1 MADAIVGPL
10 LTKLK
15 DVALTE
21 AQTLAAVGGKIE
33 SLSDK
38 LLWPQALVH

>member
-1 MADAIVGPL
+1 VLVVIFGDRRGGEMADAIVGPL

-21 AQTLAAVGGKIE
+21 AQALARVGGEI
-33 SLSDK
+33 
-38 LLWPQALVH
+38 